1 MTECVTDRNNEMNN
15 SNSVDINGNK
25 IKLFREQ
32 HELTQ
37 LYLAT
42 VVGVTTDTISR
53 WENRRYPSI
62 KLENAKK
69 LAEALGVSLDELLD
83 EPSSKAADAD
93 REDPADE
100 AESPATTTPPDQGF
114 RPFLTGKKRWLALAG
129 GLLFL
134 GMGIFFLIVATR
146 PGTRA
151 VRYLPKH
158 TAPNLPFP
166 VIIQTDGEAEGE
178 TTLLI
183 REELLGDVEATGPS
197 SEGTPKQFGK
207 NPRWIGKLHNG
218 QATFLYMV
226 HPGKK
231 LRPQEEIGF
240 SGDII
245 VREGQTVGDKIAGAE
260 HIVIAPYHWVDTNK
274 DYVISD
280 SEILNAYETYSIPG
294 DNLINFTAIEEL
306 WLAGKYTWNKK
317 TLSFAPASLAESKE

>member
-1 MTECVTDRNNEMNN
+1 MNN

-25 IKLFREQ
+25 IKLFREKN
-32 HELTQ
+32 ELTQ

-69 LAEALGVSLDELLD
+69 LAEALGVPLEELLD
-83 EPSSKAADAD
+83 EPDKAADAD
-93 REDPADE
+93 RDEPVDE
-100 AESPATTTPPDQGF
+100 ADSPAKSRSPARGLVAF
-114 RPFLTGKKRWLALAG
+114 AARHKKWLSVGG
-129 GLLFL
+129 GLLFFA
-134 GMGIFFLIVATR
+134 GMIIFLIIENR
-146 PGTRA
+146 PGIRA
-151 VRYLPKH
+151 VRHLPKH

-166 VIIQTDGEAEGE
+166 VIIETVGEADTEI
-178 TTLLI
+178 TLLI
-183 REELLGDVEATGPS
+183 REELLGDAEATGPS
-197 SEGTPKQFGK
+197 AEGAPKQFGK

-218 QATFLYMV
+218 RATFLYLV
-226 HPGKK
+226 QPGKK
-231 LRPQEEIGF
+231 LRPQDVIRF

-245 VREGQTVGDKIAGAE
+245 VREGQTVGDTIGGVESIA
-260 HIVIAPYHWVDTNK
+260 IAPYHRVDTNQ

-317 TLSFAPASLAESKE
+317 TLAFTPSYLADGKE